1 MKKSEKTVEDQ
12 HQGGEKRRGEVSWEL
27 MSVLQTFGGAAAT
40 AIRHSSQSLL
50 FPIMHVFS
58 HVPLP

>member
-1 MKKSEKTVEDQ
+1 MEKSEETAGDQ
-12 HQGGEKRRGEVSWEL
+12 DPGGEKRKGEVSWES
-27 MSVLQTFGGAAAT
+27 MSVLQTFGGAVAT

-50 FPIMHVFS
+50 FPVMHVFS